1 MAAADVPPVEAE
13 SYRILRS
20 RVDLSFL
27 PPLSRAVTERVIH
40 VTADFDYA
48 ADLVCDEQALAAAV
62 GALARGAPV
71 VADAAMVAAG
81 ITEREVICKMDSS
94 LTARLARVTGIPRA
108 AAAVRLAFSETG
120 PGAVW
125 VVGADVTAIEE
136 IIQRDTRPALVIG
149 LPAGFVGVA
158 EAKQALRA
166 SGLPSLT
173 NVSEKG
179 GAAVAAAAAD
189 ALLGCDQVRNG
200 LYQAGGGEGGAPAT
214 N

>member
-1 MAAADVPPVEAE
+1 VGTADVPPIEAE

-20 RVDLSFL
+20 RIDLSFL
-27 PPLSRAVTERVIH
+27 PPLTRAVTERMIYVS
-40 VTADFDYA
+40 ADFDYA
-48 ADLVCDEQALAAAV
+48 TDLVCDEQTLAAAV

-71 VADAAMVAAG
+71 VADAAVVAGG
-81 ITEREVICKMDSS
+81 ITEREVICKLDDS
-94 LTARLARVTGIPRA
+94 LTARLARVTGITRA

-125 VVGADVTAIEE
+125 VVGSDVTAIEE
-136 IIQRDTRPALVIG
+136 IIQRDTQPALVIG

-166 SGLPSLT
+166 SGLPSVT

-200 LYQAGGGEGGAPAT
+200 PESWVTGG